1 MKETLI
7 GFGIPV
13 DHIKEC
19 AGTGL
24 VVDIKGQQ
32 ESAKNESAVSTIAL
46 RADMDGLPI
55 PENNPHLD
63 YKS

>member
-7 GFGIPV
+7 GFGIPA
-13 DHIKEC
+13 DQIKEC

-32 ESAKNESAVSTIAL
+32 LSTKNESAVSTIAL

-55 PENNPHLD
+55 PENNPNLD